1 MISRRF
7 SQISP
12 QIFADNYSS
21 EFDAPVSN
29 FRLLISDFSFLISHF
44 SSSVETMF
52 LKSSR
57 RSSQISPQIF
67 ADNFVEIV
75 AVNLQF
81 RVLSSYFQLLTSH
94 FLFFI
99 SLPALKQCS

>member
-12 QIFADNYSS
+12 QIFADN
-21 EFDAPVSN
+21 
-29 FRLLISDFSFLISHF
+29 
-44 SSSVETMF
+44 
-52 LKSSR
+52 
-57 RSSQISPQIF
+57 
-67 ADNFVEIV
+67 FVKIV

-99 SLPALKQCS
+99 SLPALKQGSWKVLADLRRKNQR